1 MVIKTEILERHLFMS
16 GVVIDMYALSGA
28 GLLFMLPNVTLKA
41 DNNILYVIAYNEVRS
56 KLNILLLL

>member
-41 DNNILYVIAYNEVRS
+41 DNNIL
-56 KLNILLLL
+56 